1 MSRGFGQKGLRS
13 GLRPLSDLREES
25 VSKKT
30 VSLQMRPVKTVS
42 NWSVESGSTYV
53 APYDRMDDGIRRDV
67 RGLVSVLD
75 TGLTRKET
83 KADVRSNAGSFFYD
97 ADEAFSR
104 DVFRWD
110 QNDGRWQVPAVD
122 YNGSADYL
130 DRASPLTDIA
140 DSKVGTLS
148 FWFRHDAGASKQ
160 ALIYIGTTQKFTA
173 FRSSSSG
180 IWRITGKNAGG
191 STILD
196 ISTVDGFPAGDG
208 WHHLVAA
215 WDLLAGTAQVY
226 VDDIDSLWLG
236 LPPVVTNDTL
246 NYSIAGATTIGAFTG
261 GGSELFDGALADIY
275 FDPTTYHALNT
286 KANRRKF
293 ILADGCPADLGL
305 HGELPTGTSP
315 ILYLPKEAAEVN
327 ENMGTGGDFA
337 INGAPAEAGVS
348 PPDNAVHLR
357 WDQFPQIYAHLED
370 ASNPE
375 NTTVIAVH
383 EYGFATE
390 AIVHPDLGADKLTD
404 GSFENWTTGDL
415 DSWTDERADAVEET
429 SVIKV
434 GSSALELPL
443 SGVQGRAI
451 RLDGENDYYSK
462 AATLSGAADGKQG
475 LISCWLRLD
484 GGDAVLQ
491 QLLTGYA
498 TADLRFRFH
507 RNASNKLA
515 VVAEDTSGNAD
526 LNVVS
531 TTSYTASASWIH
543 FLCSWSQADSK
554 VHLYVTDS
562 EDKGATTVTDDTL
575 DYTLTSWFI
584 AAATSGATPI
594 DGAIAELYFT
604 TEYLDLSVIRNR
616 RKFIDANLQPAW
628 LGTDAS
634 LPTGTAPLIYAPNGN
649 PTTNAGTGG
658 VFVANGSPTDVQGP
672 GSPEVRQVNVPIV
685 VGKDYRLS
693 GWYHNGLSSEAQ
705 ILVNHSNRFLREDGQ
720 GHAETNTVEM
730 ALTAAQGD
738 WRRFAYDFRAV
749 EAAARD
755 FDGTNDYYA
764 RASDLIGIADGGTG
778 MCSFWIRIDGG
789 DGGQQYILEDAN
801 NRIIIERDASNNFT
815 FTMKKMDN
823 TTLLAMS
830 SDAEYLATTT
840 WLHVLA
846 AWDLPNTVGFLYISD
861 SADLEAGGTFTD
873 DTIDYTSTAWRI
885 GAKSDASLDLNAAVA
900 EFWFAPGNYL
910 DISSSANR
918 RLFID
923 ANGKPVYLGERGE
936 IPLSKPPIIYL
947 PDGDG
952 TDNRGYG
959 GAFTKTGNPLSV
971 AFTPSAQVAVRL
983 AAARD
988 ATEAAAAVTTPTTG
1002 AAGEKGA
1009 DLDGSADYYS
1019 KGADLTG
1026 NADGQ
1031 VGIFSGWVRIDGG
1044 DGGVRMILANTTP
1057 RFSIR
1062 IQGSNRLQFATRNSA
1077 NTIIGN
1083 RFTTTAYTASASWI
1097 HFLLVWDQAND
1108 ICALYV
1114 NDVADVMTGN
1124 ALTDDTIDYTMT
1136 SWAVGST
1143 AGGTN
1148 LFNGAI
1154 TELYFA
1160 PNQFLDLSIEAN
1172 RRLFIDANGFPVSL
1186 GADGSTPTGLQPLV
1200 YLPNGDATAN
1210 QGSGGDFAA
1219 TGTPTRVLGP
1229 AAPRTPATQVYF
1241 DDIKLQRIWRYDWFD
1256 PRIRSNS
1263 IPSVKTGS
1271 HDIFYGGKNIG
1282 VGSLSLI
1289 NEDGRI
1295 EQLLAELEWMSHEV
1309 SVKYGGSWMPLDDND
1324 SEVMIGIDDYQE
1336 AFTGLV
1342 QGFSSDDSTAKFKL
1356 QDIRAFFHRTVPE
1369 RDYDDQTFTAMDIS
1383 LQGKPRPIFFG
1394 TKKNI
1399 TPARINLTGNGY
1411 GVYELADTQL
1421 APNGIKAIDAVY
1433 AYDDETAATEKTS
1446 TKRLLLTTTT
1456 DYTEDLANGQLTI
1469 VKDCGPYAVTRGN
1482 NKLDFDEGGA
1492 EVTATLTV
1500 GLYTSA
1506 GLAAEVQTRLNEV
1519 GAFMA
1524 LTCVYSDTT
1533 HKMTIGTDIA
1543 LNLLVKTG
1551 ASREISSWKL
1561 LGYDPS
1567 ADLTGSTS
1575 YEAADALFSDPDAEH
1590 VLRVNA
1596 QGYKDDASGTYTGSA
1611 NALINV
1617 GPDILRTLLRLFMRK
1632 PSSVIDETTF
1642 TNARSKLANVALTMY
1657 LNREQST
1664 QKIFDILEFS
1674 TVANIV
1680 VEGSG
1685 KVFCKAYTGEVP
1697 SNTKTIHDRDI
1708 QRFSAGKD
1716 IKDIYHGVRIKY
1728 DRDPTLG
1735 THESRLA
1742 TDDAVKVVHGR
1753 QEIRPFETY
1762 IQSATT
1768 AISTASK
1775 MLQLAKNSA
1784 RKVTLTT
1791 IGGAQMDVEVGDKV
1805 RVNRNRAVAV
1815 GGKIRNEVFRV
1826 LSVRKTVLKG
1836 TVDMELTDDQ
1846 NTTSAVGCIGND
1858 QDFCQNTTQDR
1869 CVISCEENT
1878 QKHCNANNQLT
1889 CANTQGVCSG
1899 SLQEG
1904 CAVGCENPVQRG
1916 SLLACSATT
1925 CQDVCERNTQDD
1937 CDIWCQKACESG
1949 TCQEQTETAVI

>member
-30 VSLQMRPVKTVS
+30 VSLQMRPVKTVV
-42 NWSVESGSTYV
+42 NWSLESGSTYV
-53 APYDRMDDGIRRDV
+53 APYDRMDDGVRRDV

-75 TGLTRKET
+75 TGLTRRET

-97 ADEAFSR
+97 ADETFMQDA
-104 DVFRWD
+104 FRWD
-110 QNDGRWQVPAVD
+110 QNDGRWQAPAVVYD
-122 YNGSADYL
+122 GAADYIE
-130 DRASPLTDIA
+130 RASPLTDIA

-148 FWFRHDAGASKQ
+148 FWFRHDAGAGKQ

-180 IWRITGKNAGG
+180 IWRITGKNSGG

-196 ISTVDGFPAGDG
+196 ISTVDDFPSGEG
-208 WHHLVAA
+208 WHHLVAS

-226 VDDIDSLWLG
+226 VDDVDALWVG

-305 HGELPTGTSP
+305 HGEIPTGASP
-315 ILYLPKEAAEVN
+315 ILYLPKEASEVN

-337 INGAPAEAGVS
+337 INGAPAEAGTS

-375 NTTVIAVH
+375 NTTVVAVH

-404 GSFENWTTGDL
+404 GSFENWTGGDL

-429 SVIKV
+429 TVIKV
-434 GSSALELPL
+434 DSSALELPL
-443 SGVQGRAI
+443 SGVQGRATL
-451 RLDGENDYYSK
+451 LDGENDYYSS
-462 AATLSGAADGKQG
+462 ASDLTGNANSKQG
-475 LISCWLRLD
+475 IVSFLLRLD
-484 GGDAVLQ
+484 GSDGVSITLMSNSA
-491 QLLTGYA
+491 A
-498 TADLRFRFH
+498 RFWVY
-507 RNASNKLA
+507 RNASNILIFHG
-515 VVAEDTSGNAD
+515 VDSGGVTRLSINATGI
-526 LNVVS
+526 VS
-531 TTSYTASASWIH
+531 SATWYHVLASWN
-543 FLCSWSQADSK
+543 LATTTT
-554 VHLYVTDS
+554 HLYVNDV
-562 EDKGATTVTDDTL
+562 DVKNVT
-575 DYTLTSWFI
+575 I
-584 AAATSGATPI
+584 AL
-594 DGAIAELYFT
+594 DGAIDYTRPAWTIGALTGGASQFVSGALAEFYLT

-616 RKFIDANLQPAW
+616 RKFIDANLQAVW
-628 LGTDAS
+628 LGTDGS
-634 LPTGTAPLIYAPNGN
+634 LPTGTAPLIYAPDGD

-672 GSPEVRQVNVPIV
+672 GSPEVRQVQISV
-685 VGKDYRLS
+685 VIGKDYRLS
-693 GWYHNGLSSEAQ
+693 GWYHNGLASEAQ

-720 GHAETNTVEM
+720 NHADTNTVEM
-730 ALTAAQGD
+730 ALVAAQGD

-749 EAAARD
+749 AAHGRD
-755 FDGTNDYYA
+755 FDGTNDYYT
-764 RASDLIGIADGGTG
+764 RASTLVGAADSATGII
-778 MCSFWIRIDGG
+778 SLWFNLEGG
-789 DGGQQYILEDAN
+789 DGDVR
-801 NRIIIERDASNNFT
+801 RIFQDDNVNTTVLLNASNQIQVRLRVAGGGTQVVN
-815 FTMKKMDN
+815 
-823 TTLLAMS
+823 
-830 SDAEYLATTT
+830 LATTPT
-840 WLHVLA
+840 YLA
-846 AWDLPNTVGFLYISD
+846 GSGWHHLLVAWDSTGPGSDIYIDDAVPALETDTNNAGDVDWTHGAIGWGAADNGAAPWDGILAEGWICITDTLNITDSD
-861 SADLEAGGTFTD
+861 
-873 DTIDYTSTAWRI
+873 
-885 GAKSDASLDLNAAVA
+885 
-900 EFWFAPGNYL
+900 
-910 DISSSANR
+910 NR

-947 PDGDG
+947 PDGDA

-971 AFTPSAQVAVRL
+971 AFTPSTQVAVRL

-988 ATEAAAAVTTPTTG
+988 ATEAAAAVTTPTPG
-1002 AAGEKGA
+1002 AAGEKGT
-1009 DLDGSADYYS
+1009 DLDGTNDYYTR
-1019 KGADLTG
+1019 GATLTG
-1026 NADGQ
+1026 AADSDT
-1031 VGIFSGWVRIDGG
+1031 GIFSCFIRLDGG
-1044 DGGVRMILANTTP
+1044 DGSQMYILEDANN
-1057 RFSIR
+1057 R
-1062 IQGSNRLQFATRNSA
+1062 IIIERDASNSFTFTAKTSGDATLLLMSS
-1077 NTIIGN
+1077 
-1083 RFTTTAYTASASWI
+1083 TTAYVASASVI
-1097 HFLLVWDQAND
+1097 HVLAAWDLANN
-1108 ICALYV
+1108 IGKLYI
-1114 NDVADVMTGN
+1114 NSADDLAGGGTFDSG
-1124 ALTDDTIDYTMT
+1124 TIDYT
-1136 SWAVGST
+1136 ST
-1143 AGGTN
+1143 DWRIGAKN
-1148 LFNGAI
+1148 DASLDFNGQLS
-1154 TELYFA
+1154 EFYFA
-1160 PNQFLDLSIEAN
+1160 PGQFLDITDSAN
-1172 RRLFIDANGFPVSL
+1172 RLLFIDSNGFPVSL
-1186 GADGSTPTGLQPLV
+1186 GADGSAPTGLQPLI
-1200 YLPNGDATAN
+1200 YLPNGDATSN

-1241 DDIKLQRIWRYDWFD
+1241 DGVKLQRIWRYDWFD

-1369 RDYDDQTFTAMDIS
+1369 RDYDDQTFTAMDIG

-1394 TKKNI
+1394 VKKNI

-1482 NKLDFDEGGA
+1482 NKLDFDEGGG

-1506 GLAAEVQTRLNEV
+1506 GLATEVQTRLNEV

-1533 HKMTIGTDIA
+1533 HKVTIGTDIA

-1611 NALINV
+1611 SALINV

-1642 TNARSKLANVALTMY
+1642 ANARSKLANVALTMY

-1680 VEGSG
+1680 VDGSG
-1685 KVFCKAYTGEVP
+1685 KVFYKAYTGEVP
-1697 SNTKTIHDRDI
+1697 ASTKTIYDRDI

-1846 NTTSAVGCIGND
+1846 NTTSAVGCVGND

-1949 TCQEQTETAVI
+1949 TCQEQTETVVI